1 MTERRPSDFAD
12 RTEPLA
18 GLSQGAP
25 LAPIAA
31 VVRVLDADASP
42 EFFRLASGSCVIG
55 SAPGCDIVVRDKAV
69 SRRHLEIS
77 LMHEGIGVTD
87 LGSRNGV
94 MYAGQ
99 RVEKMVM
106 GLGGRLSIGK
116 ATIVIDVDAEALHTA
131 AAFAGNAYRGI
142 VGASGAMKRL
152 FAVLTRLEG
161 SLATILVE
169 GESGVGKERVAHA
182 LHQGSSVAGGP
193 LVAINCGAFPR
204 ELVASE
210 LFGHRRGAFSGAFD
224 DRKGAFESAHNGTLL
239 LDEVG
244 ELPLDLQPML
254 LRAIELGEIRALGDD
269 TPKQV
274 KVRLVAATNRDLE
287 EDVKAGR
294 FRHDLYYR
302 LAVVRL
308 RVPPLR
314 ERPEDI
320 EPLAHLFAA
329 EAGLSQL
336 PPSALAEL
344 RSRSWPGN
352 ARELKNAIVAYSALG
367 SLPENKQAPP
377 ADLQQLVASIVDL
390 SRPFAEQKDALVDAF
405 ARSYLKALL
414 THTGGNQSEAARVAK
429 LNRNYLGR
437 MLAKYQMGKDGSGRA
452 GSAGTGGSGDGQ

>member
-1 MTERRPSDFAD
+1 VSERRPSDFKD

-18 GLSQGAP
+18 SSRAVTQ
-25 LAPIAA
+25 APIAS

-42 EFFRLASGSCVIG
+42 EFFRLSSGSCVIG
-55 SAPGCDIVVRDKAV
+55 SAPGCDIVVQDKAV
-69 SRRHLEIS
+69 SRRHVELS
-77 LMHEGIGVTD
+77 LMHEGIGITD

-116 ATIVIDVDAEALHTA
+116 ATIVIDVDAESLHTA
-131 AAFAGNAYRGI
+131 TSHPGGAYRGI
-142 VGASGAMKRL
+142 VGVSGAMKRL

-161 SLATILVE
+161 SLATVLIE
-169 GESGVGKERVAHA
+169 GDSGVGKERVAHA
-182 LHQGSSVAGGP
+182 LHEGSSVASGP

-210 LFGHRRGAFSGAFD
+210 LFGHRRGAFSGALG
-224 DRKGAFESAHNGTLL
+224 DRKGAFESAHGGTLF

-254 LRAIELGEIRALGDD
+254 LRAIELGEIRALGED

-274 KVRLVAATNRDLE
+274 KVRLVVATNRDLE
-287 EDVKAGR
+287 QDVKAGR

-308 RVPPLR
+308 RVPPLV

-320 EPLAHLFAA
+320 EPLARLFAS
-329 EAGLSQL
+329 EAGIAQM
-336 PPSALAEL
+336 PPSVLAEL
-344 RSRSWPGN
+344 GSRRWPGN
-352 ARELKNAIVAYSALG
+352 ARELKNAIVAYGALG
-367 SLPENKQAPP
+367 LLPEKRPPPP
-377 ADLQQLVASIVDL
+377 AELQQLIASVVDL
-390 SRPFAEQKDALVDAF
+390 STPFAEQKDALVDAF
-405 ARSYLKALL
+405 ARSYLTALL
-414 THTGGNQSEAARVAK
+414 EHTGGNQSEAARVAK

-437 MLAKYQMGKDGSGRA
+437 MLAKYQIGKDASRGGGHSG
-452 GSAGTGGSGDGQ
+452 GEQ